1 MPDPGTQGSN
11 SRFQAETERIKAAY
25 ARRQCGELYSWFS
38 PAHLFIMQNRE
49 RYVLQLLRS
58 TGLIP
63 LGDRKILEIGCDTGY
78 WLGEFIKW
86 GARPENLTGIDLLH
100 EPLVTAHSIQ
110 ASRIG
115 LAQANAAYL
124 PLASATFDLVL
135 QSLVFTSILEPA
147 MKEALAGEMLRI
159 LKPRG
164 FILWYDYHV
173 NNPWNPDVQGVK
185 KREIRALFPGCRV
198 KLQRVILAPPLTR
211 ALAPHSWLVC
221 FLLEKLKVFNTF
233 YLGIFQKPD

>member
-1 MPDPGTQGSN
+1 MT
-11 SRFQAETERIKAAY
+11 
-25 ARRQCGELYSWFS
+25 
-38 PAHLFIMQNRE
+38 
-49 RYVLQLLRS
+49 
-58 TGLIP
+58 P

-100 EPLVTAHSIQ
+100 QPLVTARSIQ
-110 ASRIG
+110 ASRVG

-124 PLASATFDLVL
+124 PMASATFDLVL
-135 QSLVFTSILEPA
+135 QSLVFTSILDPA
-147 MKEALAGEMLRI
+147 MKQAVAGEMLRI

-185 KREIRALFPGCRV
+185 KREIRGLFPGCRV
-198 KLQRVILAPPLTR
+198 ELQRVILAPPLTR
-211 ALAPHSWLVC
+211 ALAPYSWLVC